1 MTTAKTMTTYIQK
14 HRKRIVVHVVLLIIV
29 WLFVGGS
36 DGFWAQWR
44 MSRDIDA
51 LRRENAELR
60 VQNIRLRE
68 QITRLQ
74 SDMQYIERIARER
87 YGMAQPGERV
97 YRIVPGTSG
106 NAESN
111 RE

>member
-1 MTTAKTMTTYIQK
+1 MYVALAI
-14 HRKRIVVHVVLLIIV
+14 LV
-29 WLFVGGS
+29 WLFIGGS

-44 MSRDIDA
+44 MSSTIET

-60 VQNIRLRE
+60 VENVRLRD

-74 SDMQYIERIARER
+74 SDMEYIERIARER

-97 YRIVPGTSG
+97 YRLVPGASG
-106 NAESN
+106 DEESI